1 MARYA
6 YNPIQSDNQLTM
18 TYLQFMIL
26 NHTLHHHTA
35 GVNAVALSPNGNRLL
50 SAGKLSQILI
60 YSIIHCYPGDDADVV
75 VWNTMTGEKMQVIS
89 SAFHGPVGALV
100 WVSSKPDMSPGFAF
114 GCADGSIHVY
124 QLLESSVRND
134 DHDLLTAINSLA
146 NCFQSNYQYFVQEL
160 VHDGPIMDI
169 KFDPKF

>member
-1 MARYA
+1 
-6 YNPIQSDNQLTM
+6 M

-35 GVNAVALSPNGNRLL
+35 GVNAVALSPDGNRLL

-75 VWNTMTGEKMQVIS
+75 VWNTMTGEKIQVIS

-124 QLLESSVRND
+124 QLVESSVSDHVMLIDHSGLTFLSSTITSNWCMMDRSWISSSM
-134 DHDLLTAINSLA
+134 HDLAGL
-146 NCFQSNYQYFVQEL
+146 L
-160 VHDGPIMDI
+160 VSVMDSHRCLSC
-169 KFDPKF
+169 